1 LLEKVVMITLGQAL
15 AVSPGI
21 SQRPFSTSA
30 LRRRFKADRIS
41 LRSLIT
47 QVASQNSL
55 LFIEVRPISLL
66 NGVSTAKELR
76 DKWPT
81 AQADQSTLEH
91 ISSIIR
97 PLGASIVY
105 LSKDSRTVGIKGT
118 NASLLSL
125 PLVPL
130 DAKKDAFKDIANG
143 VIAEGAGAGA
153 LVAAGVAEVSVTGAA
168 VSALVAVAVIGAF
181 AAFIGAGIF
190 LGIGIVELIAATQDS
205 AGSNPPASGGSID
218 STGNIELL
226 PGITIGRIPDGLGND
241 VLNGLFGIDSGDV
254 PEPGQL
260 PGAGDLAPG
269 DGPGNGNIPGIG
281 IG

>member
-1 LLEKVVMITLGQAL
+1 M
-15 AVSPGI
+15 
-21 SQRPFSTSA
+21 
-30 LRRRFKADRIS
+30 
-41 LRSLIT
+41 
-47 QVASQNSL
+47 
-55 LFIEVRPISLL
+55 SLL
-66 NGVSTAKELR
+66 NGVSTAKELI
-76 DKWPT
+76 DKWPS
-81 AQADQSTLEH
+81 AQADQSTLAH
-91 ISSIIR
+91 ISTIIR

-105 LSKDSRTVGIKGT
+105 RSKDSRTIGVKGT

-143 VIAEGAGAGA
+143 LIAEGAGAAALAAAGA
-153 LVAAGVAEVSVTGAA
+153 LEVSATGAA
-168 VSALVAVAVIGAF
+168 VSAIVAVAVLGAF

-190 LGIGIVELIAATQDS
+190 LGFGIVELIAATPAS
-205 AGSNPPASGGSID
+205 AGSNPPVSGGSID
-218 STGNIELL
+218 SSGDIELL
-226 PGITIGRIPDGLGND
+226 PQITIGRVPDGLGND
-241 VLNGLFGIDSGDV
+241 VLKDLFGVDLGDV